1 VFISAPNLTL
11 LRFINSWC
19 NVVSLTKL
27 PLEASVV
34 VPFYGYSPDDPD
46 WGIVENYKY
55 SILRGLSNTT
65 TIELN
70 APIREVC
77 NFVHFFSSAS
87 RNYIYIPRN
96 CNDDVPLSAFCILEG
111 ITEGR
116 PNVQQLDHPCP

>member
-1 VFISAPNLTL
+1 VLEGEPDLDTFEISSISLMKLCIKDYSFDGDVLISDPNLTL

-27 PLEASVV
+27 PLLEEASVL

-55 SILRGLSNTT
+55 SILRGLSHATS
-65 TIELN
+65 IELN

-77 NFVHFFSSAS
+77 NSV
-87 RNYIYIPRN
+87 
-96 CNDDVPLSAFCILEG
+96 EW
-111 ITEGR
+111 T
-116 PNVQQLDHPCP
+116 